1 MKIVNVREKQT
12 NWKELFRAF
21 FSSDEQIEK
30 TDSGL
35 NKYMNDPQHIK
46 DFGVASE
53 SIKSLE
59 DMLRHSDKKPR
70 RRAPRKAERLKTRKP
85 NVVSKA
91 KTLDEREQDLER

>member
-1 MKIVNVREKQT
+1 MKEVNVREKQT

-21 FSSDEQIEK
+21 FSSDEQIEE
-30 TDSGL
+30 TDNGL
-35 NKYMNDPQHIK
+35 NKYMNDPEHIN
-46 DFGVASE
+46 DFDVANK

-59 DMLRHSDKKPR
+59 DMSKHSDKKTR
-70 RRAPRKAERLKTRKP
+70 RKAPRKPERLKTREP

>member
-1 MKIVNVREKQT
+1 MKKVNVREKQT

-21 FSSDEQIEK
+21 FSSDEQIEE
-30 TDSGL
+30 TDNGL
-35 NKYMNDPQHIK
+35 NKYMNDPEHIN
-46 DFGVASE
+46 DFDVANK

-59 DMLRHSDKKPR
+59 DMLKHSDKKTR
-70 RRAPRKAERLKTRKP
+70 RKAPRKPERLKTREP

>member
-1 MKIVNVREKQT
+1 MKKVNVREKQT

-21 FSSDEQIEK
+21 FSSDEQLKE

-35 NKYMNDPQHIK
+35 STYMNDPEHIN
-46 DFGVASE
+46 DFDVANK

-59 DMLRHSDKKPR
+59 DMLKHSDKKTR
-70 RRAPRKAERLKTRKP
+70 RRAPRKPERLKTREP

>member
-1 MKIVNVREKQT
+1 MKKVNTRERQT

-21 FSSDEQIEK
+21 FSSDEQIEG

-35 NKYMNDPQHIK
+35 KKYMNAPKYMNDF
-46 DFGVASE
+46 DVANK
-53 SIKSLE
+53 SIESLE
-59 DMLRHSDKKPR
+59 DMLKHSDKKVR
-70 RRAPRKAERLKTRKP
+70 RRAPRKPERLKTREP

>member
-12 NWKELFRAF
+12 NWKGLFKAF
-21 FSSDEQIEK
+21 FSSDEKIEE
-30 TDSGL
+30 TGSGL
-35 NKYMNDPQHIK
+35 KEYTNNPEYIND
-46 DFGVASE
+46 FEVADK

-59 DMLRHSDKKPR
+59 DMLKHSDKKTR
-70 RRAPRKAERLKTRKP
+70 RRAPRKPERLKTREP